1 MFRTIRSIIAQ
12 RQQSEAL
19 RDLAWSYSELAGAK
33 LLAIRAG
40 IERNRTYVSEMA
52 TVFHIIRLAAEKQKL
67 KMPAKKKGTVSLLLT
82 SNHRFYGGLESRLT
96 QFFLARTS
104 ISYGELFVVG
114 RSGEIYVK
122 GLVARPEFRSF
133 IFDDDLPTARE
144 LQDLADQIEPYSRVF
159 VYYSKLATVLLQ
171 RPVVVEL
178 GGLVDIPIVADPR
191 SNYYIFEP
199 ELTEMVTSPRE
210 CEFRIEED
218 SKRDLPGKPSRRQ
231 QQNVG
236 DGRSILSPPSGL
248 WEGTCLRVSCGAFR
262 DKLGRWKWLPVRP
275 KCWICWGVE
284 KIRQFCSK

>member
-199 ELTEMVTSPRE
+199 ELTEMVNFFEGEITRVLLQQTFLESELARTAARLVSME
-210 CEFRIEED
+210 QVQGNVNSELRKIQSEIYRANQAAAS
-218 SKRDLPGKPSRRQ
+218 SKTLEMEGAYLAHHRAY
-231 QQNVG
+231 
-236 DGRSILSPPSGL
+236 GRAH
-248 WEGTCLRVSCGAFR
+248 V
-262 DKLGRWKWLPVRP
+262 
-275 KCWICWGVE
+275 
-284 KIRQFCSK
+284 